1 VRIPKHTLVRVEWE
15 DIQDLSN
22 DDWNDDLEADTA
34 SIVSIGWIAR
44 EYRSGRVLHLAKDY
58 SPDDE
63 KYRSIVALPAGCVTG
78 VQELMRGRELWDT
91 SKESLG
97 EEAQ

>member
-1 VRIPKHTLVRVEWE
+1 MIRKHTLVRVEWE

-34 SIVSIGWIAR
+34 SVVSLGWIAR
-44 EYRSGRVLHLAKDY
+44 DYRGGRVLHLAKDW

-63 KYRSIVALPAGCVTG
+63 KYRSVVALPAGCITG
-78 VQELMRGRELWDT
+78 VQVLGRGLELWDG
-91 SKESLG
+91 SKDDG
-97 EEAQ
+97 